1 MIHVRPLLPFL
12 ALILVAGLAG
22 CGPATPP
29 GDPLRGAQLHEV
41 CLDCH
46 GTELYTRSERKVK
59 SLDALRKDVV
69 RWGDYYNPA
78 LSAQD
83 VDDLVAY
90 LNREFYKF

>member
-1 MIHVRPLLPFL
+1 MNALKLLL
-12 ALILVAGLAG
+12 ALLSSLAIFA
-22 CGPATPP
+22 CAEKPK
-29 GDPLRGAQLHEV
+29 GDPARGAQLHEI

-46 GTELYTRSERKVK
+46 GTAPYTRPDRKIK
-59 SLDALRKDVV
+59 SREALRKEVI

-90 LNREFYKF
+90 LERDFYKF